1 MSSFPTSES
10 VAGVPEG
17 FARSWGLPRG
27 VLVACY
33 LVLGAI
39 ALYPIFSV
47 TVPPLVDYPNHLAR
61 MHILAHAGSIP
72 ELQRNYVATGTVHP
86 NMAMELVVP
95 PLARFMPIY
104 MAGKVFIALTILLM
118 LAGTVA
124 LRKAVHGDVGVWPMV
139 TFLLLYNYILFWGFT
154 DYLFTAGLALLAFS
168 AWIAWRG
175 WHPLLR
181 ASVFSI
187 FALALFIGHLFALFV
202 YGLLVLG
209 YELWRARGH
218 APLSRGSVVAW
229 AVSGIQFAAPA
240 AFFIYWMAANGT
252 DDPSRTVYGTLD
264 MRFVALISPVL
275 FGMPWI
281 DIPTA
286 IFLAVLFALCRRNK
300 FVGFAPELKPTALL
314 LVVAA
319 LAMPQYLSDV
329 WGTHFRIPAI
339 LACVLVAGVRLAPEA
354 GRFAL
359 CATTAAAAFFL
370 VRVAVISHGW
380 ADFDRKFLEF
390 RNASAA
396 IEPGARIFLVEDE
409 ADLPPGRIPVYGMQ
423 FWYLPA
429 LAVIERSAFL
439 PTLFT
444 GHVGIDATARLRHL
458 ETPSGLPLS
467 RDMLREFSDPKTS
480 AIPLGFHL
488 TRYMWNYWTGW
499 PRHYDY
505 AVSVRFANESNPDPE
520 HLRLVER
527 GSFFDI
533 YRVMRPAALTR

>member
-10 VAGVPEG
+10 VSGVPG
-17 FARSWGLPRG
+17 SLARSWVLPRSA
-27 VLVACY
+27 LVACY
-33 LVLGAI
+33 VALGAI
-39 ALYPIFSV
+39 ALIPIFSV
-47 TVPPLVDYPNHLAR
+47 TVPPLIDYPNHLAR
-61 MHILAHAGSIP
+61 MHILAHAESIP
-72 ELQRNYVATGTVHP
+72 ELRRNYLATGAMHP

-95 PLARFMPIY
+95 LLAQFMPIY
-104 MAGKVFIALTILLM
+104 MAGKVFIAMTLLLM
-118 LAGTVA
+118 LAGTAA
-124 LRKAVHGDVGVWPMV
+124 LRKAIYGHVGVWPVV

-154 DYLFTAGLALLAFS
+154 DYLFTAALALLAFS
-168 AWIAWRG
+168 AWIAWRD
-175 WHPLLR
+175 WRPLLR
-181 ASVFSI
+181 AAISSA

-209 YELWRARGH
+209 YELWRARGRS
-218 APLSRGSVVAW
+218 PLSRDSIAAW

-240 AFFIYWMAANGT
+240 ALFIFWMAANST
-252 DDPSRTVYGTLD
+252 DDPSRTVYGTPG
-264 MRFVALISPVL
+264 MRFVALISPAL

-286 IFLAVLFALCRRNK
+286 IFLAILFALCRRNRY
-300 FVGFAPELKPTALL
+300 VGFAPQLKPTI
-314 LVVAA
+314 LVLVIAA
-319 LAMPQYLSDV
+319 LAIPQYLSDV

-359 CATTAAAAFFL
+359 CAATAAAAFFVL
-370 VRVAVISHGW
+370 RVAVISHGW

-396 IEPGARIFLVEDE
+396 IEPGARIFLIEDE

-444 GHVGIDATARLRHL
+444 GHVGIDATPSLRHL
-458 ETPSGLPLS
+458 ETPNGLPLS
-467 RDMLREFSDPKTS
+467 RDMLQAFADPNTS
-480 AIPLGFHL
+480 PMPLGAHL

-499 PRHYDY
+499 PQHYDY
-505 AVSVRFANESNPDPE
+505 VVAVRFANESNPDPA
-520 HLRLVER
+520 HLQPAVR

-533 YRVMRPAALTR
+533 YRVVNPTRE

>member
-27 VLVACY
+27 ALVACY
-33 LVLGAI
+33 LALGAI

-61 MHILAHAGSIP
+61 MHILGHAAAIP
-72 ELQRNYVATGTVHP
+72 ALQRNYVANGTLHP

-95 PLARFMPIY
+95 LLAQFMSIY
-104 MAGKVFIALTILLM
+104 MAGKVFIAMTMLSM
-118 LAGTVA
+118 LAGTMA
-124 LRKAVHGDVGVWPMV
+124 LRKSLYGEVGVWPAV
-139 TFLLLYNYILFWGFT
+139 TFLLLYNHILFWGFV
-154 DYLFTAGLALLAFS
+154 DYLFTAALALSAFS
-168 AWIAWRG
+168 AWIAGRH

-181 ASVFSI
+181 ASLFSAV
-187 FALALFIGHLFALFV
+187 ALALFIGHLFALFV

-209 YELWRARGH
+209 YELWRARGRR
-218 APLSRGSVVAW
+218 PLSRDSVAAW

-240 AFFIYWMAANGT
+240 ALFMYWIAATGT
-252 DDPSRTVYGTLD
+252 GDPSRTVYGTLD
-264 MRFVALISPVL
+264 MRFIALISPVL

-286 IFLAVLFALCRRNK
+286 IFLAVLFVLCRRNRY
-300 FVGFAPELKPTALL
+300 VGFAPEMKLPVLL
-314 LVVAA
+314 LVGAA

-329 WGTHFRIPAI
+329 WGTHFRLPAI
-339 LACVLVAGVRLAPEA
+339 LGCVLVAGVRLAPEA

-359 CATTAAAAFFL
+359 CVAGAAAAFFM

-390 RNASAA
+390 RQAAAA

-444 GHVGIDATARLRHL
+444 GHVGVDATADLRHL

-467 RDMLREFSDPKTS
+467 RDMLREFADPKTS
-480 AIPLGFHL
+480 PMPLGFHVS
-488 TRYMWNYWTGW
+488 RYMWNYWTGW
-499 PRHYDY
+499 PLHYDY
-505 AVSVRFANESNPDPE
+505 VVSIRFANESNPDPA
-520 HLRLVER
+520 HLQPVVR

-533 YRVMRPAALTR
+533 YRVLNPTREQ